1 MASSAQ
7 KGCGAPSFNGTPT
20 ELGPIAAPAGL
31 EEEKQTQRSPQ
42 QCLRAVPTPCTSPRK
57 VCADVVVR
65 FEVSTLATD
74 QGKETEVSQLTTP
87 STFARESPP
96 LTFAEAVCGGFGGNP
111 RGVMPSAAL
120 SEMRSQ
126 GTQLLLQE
134 APAPCP
140 GEPGTCCGRSSLQ
153 FRMLQMQDL
162 ASPSADGPTTPRKA
176 KKGLGAEGHGS
187 EEMEPTTPEKTADG
201 LKPVARQGTELLGK
215 SNDAEVLLRGAQLQ
229 LQEAPSPHFGGP
241 GSRCGRSSLQFR
253 MIQVQEPTLLREEAD
268 PQSREI
274 GSMSALPSADQST
287 TPIRA
292 WVHNPMAWVQNPMAS
307 GLD

>member
-20 ELGPIAAPAGL
+20 ELGPIAAPAEL
-31 EEEKQTQRSPQ
+31 EEEEKQTQQ

-74 QGKETEVSQLTTP
+74 QVSQLTTP

-96 LTFAEAVCGGFGGNP
+96 LTFAEAVCGGLAGNP
-111 RGVMPSAAL
+111 RGVMPCAPSAAS

-126 GTQLLLQE
+126 AHQE

-140 GEPGTCCGRSSLQ
+140 GGPGTRCGRSSLQ
-153 FRMLQMQDL
+153 LRMLQMQDL
-162 ASPSADGPTTPRKA
+162 ALPSADEPTTPRKA

-187 EEMEPTTPEKTADG
+187 EEMEPTTPEKTADS
-201 LKPVARQGTELLGK
+201 LKPAARQGTELPGK
-215 SNDAEVLLRGAQLQ
+215 SNDAEVLLPGTQLQ

-268 PQSREI
+268 PRSREI

-292 WVHNPMAWVQNPMAS
+292 WVQNPMAWVQNPMAL